1 MFTPIS
7 TVGGKKNAN
16 DKTDS
21 HLCPGSSVPSGT
33 QDCEQSK
40 VIAVCVVSRGSD
52 VSVGAN
58 PVHLNGKGRTQYSN
72 TWCCSQ
78 HIHTLCSNWVTFV
91 VNMNSNTIEK
101 MTLQRSCFSFPS
113 FSAFNYK

>member
-40 VIAVCVVSRGSD
+40 VIAVCVLFPEGQM
-52 VSVGAN
+52 SVL
-58 PVHLNGKGRTQYSN
+58 VQ
-72 TWCCSQ
+72 
-78 HIHTLCSNWVTFV
+78 TLCISMGKDALNTQIRGV
-91 VNMNSNTIEK
+91 VPNIY
-101 MTLQRSCFSFPS
+101 TLY
-113 FSAFNYK
+113 ALIG